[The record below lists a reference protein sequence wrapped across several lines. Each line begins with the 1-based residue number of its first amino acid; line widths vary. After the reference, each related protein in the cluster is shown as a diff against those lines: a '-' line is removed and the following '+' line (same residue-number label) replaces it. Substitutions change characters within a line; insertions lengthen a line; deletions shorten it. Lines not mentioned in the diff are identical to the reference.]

1 MLAGF
6 KRVPALCD
14 TAECPAARV
23 TPVVNASERRRHPGL
38 KLLITGARQ
47 DRHFALLNEG
57 VKNVTRRLRSEPIH
71 LNDQDAGPQRDR
83 MPHAQ
88 SHSLLPSAWDDR
100 GRFDAI
106 ILYISVYRKDLMV
119 HIPRGGDGL

>member
-1 MLAGF
+1 
-6 KRVPALCD
+6 
-14 TAECPAARV
+14 
-23 TPVVNASERRRHPGL
+23 VVNASERRRHPFL
-38 KLLITGARQ
+38 KLLIAGVQHAQ
-47 DRHFALLNEG
+47 HFVLLNEG
-57 VKNVTRRLRSEPIH
+57 VKNVTRGLRPGPIH
-71 LNDQDAGPQRDR
+71 HNAQDAGPQRDR

-88 SHSLLPSAWDDR
+88 SHLLLPSAWDDR